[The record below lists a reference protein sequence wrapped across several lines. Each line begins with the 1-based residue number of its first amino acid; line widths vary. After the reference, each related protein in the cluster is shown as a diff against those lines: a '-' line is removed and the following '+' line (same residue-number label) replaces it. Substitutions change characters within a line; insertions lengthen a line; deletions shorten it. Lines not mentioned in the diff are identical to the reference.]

1 MLASSLR
8 RLLAAV
14 ALALGA
20 SAAFDDLPL
29 LLSLA
34 AGVGMVAFTADPGRP
49 DAASRYRLEHRRPGR
64 VRVLAATD
72 DEAAGRA
79 ALRAHTGRLE
89 AAGVPGQLV
98 LVEAATGL
106 IATWHVLK
114 PRPHGTSPRSGVGDA
129 TTARGERPAGGDR

>member
-49 DAASRYRLEHRRPGR
+49 DAASRYRLEHRYPAR
-64 VRVLAATD
+64 VRVLAPAV
-72 DEAAGRA
+72 DEAAGQA
-79 ALRAHTGRLE
+79 ALRVDAARLK
-89 AAGVPGQLV
+89 AAGATSQFV
-98 LVEAATGL
+98 LVDAATNPVV
-106 IATWHVLK
+106 TWRVL
-114 PRPHGTSPRSGVGDA
+114 RPQP
-129 TTARGERPAGGDR
+129 